1 MCVHRNCSPGTGV
14 ASIREGLCEC
24 DPHVHGDRG
33 GGMAE
38 GRLGQRGKSIAKS
51 GYAVHTL
58 SDPGGGSVDLLPHL
72 PTSFTFSASRYSL
85 LNAFSVPG
93 VVSYSL
99 HS

>member
-58 SDPGGGSVDLLPHL
+58 SDPGGGQWICSPISQPHSLSLLPDT
-72 PTSFTFSASRYSL
+72 PY
-85 LNAFSVPG
+85 
-93 VVSYSL
+93 
-99 HS
+99 